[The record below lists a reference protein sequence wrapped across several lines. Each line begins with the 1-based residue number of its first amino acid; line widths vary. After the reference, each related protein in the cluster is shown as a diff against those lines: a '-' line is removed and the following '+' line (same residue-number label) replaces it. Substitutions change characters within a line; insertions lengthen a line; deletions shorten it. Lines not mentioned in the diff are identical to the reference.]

1 MWKVAL
7 TVFALVNVGSAVQA
21 AGDPEAGKAKS
32 ATCVA
37 CHGGDG
43 NAVVAT
49 YPKLAGQHAGYIAKQ
64 LADYKFGARKN
75 AIMSGMVAPL
85 SDQDIQDLAAFYAS
99 QKAQLGTA
107 SQESL
112 SLGQKIYRG
121 GNPASGV
128 AACMSCHGPAG
139 AGNGPARFPAL
150 SGQHTQY
157 TADQLNQFKE
167 GTRANDPATMMRTTA
182 SRMTSAEINAVSEY
196 LTGLY

>member
-7 TVFALVNVGSAVQA
+7 TVFALAGIGSAVQA

-32 ATCVA
+32 ATCAA
-37 CHGGDG
+37 CHGADG
-43 NAVVAT
+43 NSLVAT

-64 LADYKFGARKN
+64 LADYKSGARKH
-75 AIMSGMVAPL
+75 AIMSGMAAPL
-85 SDQDIQDLAAFYAS
+85 SDQDVQDLAAFYAN
-99 QKAQLGTA
+99 QKAQVGTA

-121 GNPASGV
+121 GNPASRV

-139 AGNGPARFPAL
+139 SGNGPAQFPAL
-150 SGQHTQY
+150 SGQHAQY

-167 GTRANDPATMMRTTA
+167 GARANDPAAMMHTTA
-182 SRMTSAEINAVSEY
+182 SRMTSAEVNAVSEY
-196 LTGLY
+196 LAGLH